1 MAALQPLSIGEIVDR
16 STSFWR
22 TNWKSLFQ
30 LLLGFQLAQYVLLK
44 SLELFVQRT
53 FPAATNP
60 AQALELA
67 KADPST
73 WLPQLG
79 PAVVGVLLVVMVNFL
94 VSQIAGVA
102 LTGFVYPRV
111 TSAGA
116 PSVGDALRLSVRR
129 LGTTFGMFA
138 LSMGW
143 SALAGLVFLLP
154 GGAAVGGGVWL
165 ALQGNGGAGAAVSIL
180 GAVLVLGG
188 FVVLVLWFL
197 IRFVLASQVL
207 AVEDLSALACFRRTD
222 QLSSGRVGPG
232 LLGLVKGRLTLLIT
246 IIAFILLVVG
256 LVTGLPE
263 LVVKGLFGEL
273 NPTRA
278 GASTAPQALV
288 VPAQLLQVIAGA
300 AITPL
305 YVVFQVIFYVDM
317 RVRREGLD
325 LELSTKAK
333 AA

>member
-22 TNWKSLFQ
+22 TNWKALFQ
-30 LLLGFQLAQYVLLK
+30 LLLGFQLAQYILLK
-44 SLELFVQRT
+44 TLELFAQRT
-53 FPAATNP
+53 FPAAANV
-60 AQALELA
+60 AAALEFA
-67 KADPST
+67 KTDPST

-79 PAVVGVLLVVMVNFL
+79 PVVLGSVVVVMVNAL
-94 VSQIAGVA
+94 VSQVAGVA
-102 LTGFVYPRV
+102 LTGFVYPRL
-111 TSAGA
+111 TSAGT
-116 PSVGDALRLSVRR
+116 PSVADALRLSAVR

-138 LSMGW
+138 LSMAW
-143 SALAGLVFLLP
+143 SALASLVFLLP
-154 GGAAVGGGVWL
+154 GGATVGGGVWL
-165 ALQGNGGAGAAVSIL
+165 ALEGNRGAGGAVIIL
-180 GAVLVLGG
+180 GLLLMFGG
-188 FVVLVLWFL
+188 VVMLVLWFL

-207 AVEDLSALACFRRTD
+207 AVEDPSALACFRRTD

-263 LVVKGLFGEL
+263 LVVKGLFGEF

-278 GASTAPQALV
+278 GASAPQALI

-305 YVVFQVIFYVDM
+305 YVVFQVVFYVDM

>member
-16 STSFWR
+16 ATSFWR
-22 TNWKSLFQ
+22 TNWKALFQ

-44 SLELFVQRT
+44 SLELFIQKT

-67 KADPST
+67 KADPAT

-79 PAVVGVLLVVMVNFL
+79 PAVIGVVAVVVVNLLVTQV
-94 VSQIAGVA
+94 AGVA
-102 LTGFVYPRV
+102 VTGFVYPRV

-116 PSVGDALRLSVRR
+116 PSVADALRLSVKR
-129 LGTTFGMFA
+129 LSTTFGLFA

-143 SALAGLVFLLP
+143 SALAGVVFLFP
-154 GGAAVGGGVWL
+154 GGAAVGGGIYL
-165 ALQGNGGAGAAVSIL
+165 AISGSGSAGAAVSIL
-180 GAVLVLGG
+180 GAVLMLGG
-188 FVVLVLWFL
+188 SIVLVLWFL

-207 AVEDLSALACFRRTD
+207 AVEDLSAVGCFRRTD

-246 IIAFILLVVG
+246 IIAFILMVVG

-263 LVVKGLFGEL
+263 LIVKGLFGEL
-273 NPTRA
+273 NPVRA
-278 GASTAPQALV
+278 TGATAPQALV

-305 YVVFQVIFYVDM
+305 YVVFQVVFYVDM

-325 LELSTKAK
+325 LELTTKA
-333 AA
+333 ATA